1 MEHTESFVACNLGRF
16 LTQSSDE
23 KILSEVSMHFQFRPK
38 VPLFNLVILIYL
50 ISLTASSADLSKD
63 ARTRLGRHTDSVTS
77 VVFSPDGKMLASA
90 SDKVVKLWS
99 VDNRLGMD
107 IPKTRRSNVNS
118 VAFSPDG
125 KMLASAS
132 EDKTVKLWDVKS
144 RNELYTFKG
153 HNRGVTSVVF
163 SPDGKML
170 ASVSK
175 DKTVKLWKIES
186 RNEFYTFGEHD
197 RSVTSVAFSPDGKM
211 LASASEDNTVRLWDV
226 EGKHIID
233 YLTEHSRDVYS
244 VAFSPDGKM
253 LASASEDNTVRLWDV
268 ENRRYVGVLEGHRGS
283 VNSVVFSSDSR
294 FLVSVGNDDTIK
306 LWDVASR
313 HEIDTLTGHSKNVKS
328 VAFSSNGITLASG
341 SDDGTIFLWDLSLF
355 GVTPDIPT
363 ASTGQ
368 ESPMTQVSRLP
379 FRTTG
384 IPGVLAQFG
393 PSSSVYTVDLSPD
406 GRLLASGGDD
416 NTFKL
421 WDIANGTELKTFTEH
436 DDWVECVAFSPNGR
450 MLASASIDGSVKL
463 WSVYS
468 YRELATFKHNDWVE
482 SVAFS
487 PNGRV
492 LATSGSADGSVKL
505 WDVEKKKKIYT
516 FNGHNAGVSS
526 VAFSPDGR
534 LLATASYDSTLK
546 LWNVVSRHE
555 FNTFSGHIGPVSS
568 VAFSP
573 DGTTLASGSTDN
585 TARLWDVFSGR
596 ERATL
601 EHKGY
606 VESVAFSP
614 DGWLL
619 ASAGVD
625 STVRLWDVSRI
636 EEIATLKGHQ
646 NGVKSIVFS
655 SDGTILASSSRDRKV
670 FLWDTSYFV
679 AGKLKPSTE
688 GPEILEEDSPYTV
701 LPDESEFHVNV
712 PEGSNSLKSVRSGN
726 LSVPTLLEDSE
737 PLIPERVVSQ
747 YDQDTARP
755 NIVITSPTE
764 RVVPSTVKQVE
775 VAGIATDNSRIYE
788 VKVQGIEIPVSE
800 GGQFNTILLLGYGDN
815 EIVVTATDT
824 RSNMAT
830 KRFVITR
837 ETAKPSLVQ
846 ETVPSLRDTT
856 GPEIRLLSPVAR
868 IQRGAKVKIRLTT
881 HSTAVTGIVTD
892 PNGIYEVMVNGREAQ
907 VSGERFTAT
916 VPLNYG
922 DNLIR
927 VTATDTLRNTAEER
941 ITIVREE
948 ALQAAKPGT
957 DYALLFATDSYIHWP
972 NLWNPLFDAEA
983 IRVDLQEIYGFQV
996 ELVHNPTREKILE
1009 TLLKYAKRTYTEED
1023 QLLIFFAGHGYFNRE
1038 FREGYLVAHDTRNAD
1053 DDITMGSYL
1062 SHSEFRNIIDRMSCK
1077 HIFLVLDTCYS
1088 GTFDQRIAMRG
1099 AEADISKPLSNS
1111 DIKRKLKYTTRWY
1124 LTSGGKEQVS
1134 DGIPGRNS
1142 PFARELLEALR
1153 SGGGRDNILTI
1164 DEVLSYMDRIK
1175 DPKPR
1180 SSGFGTNEPGSDF
1193 LFIAR

>member
-1 MEHTESFVACNLGRF
+1 
-16 LTQSSDE
+16 
-23 KILSEVSMHFQFRPK
+23 MHFQPRPK
-38 VPLFNLVILIYL
+38 IPLFNLVILIYL
-50 ISLTASSADLSKD
+50 ISLTVSSADLSKD
-63 ARTRLGRHTDSVTS
+63 ARIRLGRHTDSVNS
-77 VVFSPDGKMLASA
+77 IVFSPDGKMLASA
-90 SDKVVKLWS
+90 SDSVVKLWS

-125 KMLASAS
+125 RLLASAS
-132 EDKTVKLWDVKS
+132 KDKTVKLWDVES

-153 HNRGVTSVVF
+153 HNRGVTSVAF

-170 ASVSK
+170 ASASK
-175 DKTVKLWKIES
+175 DKTVKLWDVES
-186 RNEFYTFGEHD
+186 RSEFYTFSGHD

-211 LASASEDNTVRLWDV
+211 LASASEDNTVRLWNV
-226 EGKHIID
+226 ESKHIND

-244 VAFSPDGKM
+244 IAFSPDGKM
-253 LASASEDNTVRLWDV
+253 LASASEDNTVRLWNV
-268 ENRRYVGVLEGHRGS
+268 EDRHYVGVLESHRGS
-283 VNSVVFSSDSR
+283 VNAVVFSSDGR
-294 FLVSVGNDDTIK
+294 FLVSGGSDDTIK
-306 LWDVASR
+306 LWDVAGR
-313 HEIDTLTGHSKNVKS
+313 REIDTLTGHSKNVKS

-363 ASTGQ
+363 VSTEQ
-368 ESPMTQVSRLP
+368 ESSMAQVSRLP

-384 IPGVLAQFG
+384 VPGVLAQFG
-393 PSSSVYTVDLSPD
+393 PNGSVYTVDLSPD

-468 YRELATFKHNDWVE
+468 HRKLATFKHGDWVE

-505 WDVEKKKKIYT
+505 WDVENKKEIYT

-534 LLATASYDSTLK
+534 LLATASYDSTVK
-546 LWNVVSRHE
+546 LWNVVSRRE
-555 FNTFSGHIGPVSS
+555 FNTFSGHSGPVSS

-573 DGTTLASGSTDN
+573 DGTTLASSSTDN
-585 TARLWDVFSGR
+585 TARLWGVFSGR
-596 ERATL
+596 ELTTL

-614 DGWLL
+614 DGRLL

-625 STVRLWDVSRI
+625 STVRIWDVNRI
-636 EEIATLKGHQ
+636 DEIATLEGHQ

-670 FLWDTSYFV
+670 LLWDVSYFV
-679 AGKLKPSTE
+679 AGKLRPSTE
-688 GPEILEEDSPYTV
+688 VPEILEEDPPYVV
-701 LPDESEFHVNV
+701 LPEE
-712 PEGSNSLKSVRSGN
+712 SNSPKSVQSEN
-726 LSVPTLLEDSE
+726 LSIPTLLEDSE

-747 YDQDTARP
+747 YDRDTERP
-755 NIVITSPTE
+755 NIVIISPTE
-764 RVVPSTVKQVE
+764 RVVHSAVKRIE
-775 VAGIATDNSRIYE
+775 VVGVATDDSRIYE
-788 VKVQGIEIPVSE
+788 VKVQGMEISVSE
-800 GGQFNTILLLGYGDN
+800 GGRFNTIVLLGYGDN
-815 EIVVTATDT
+815 EIVITATDT
-824 RSNMAT
+824 RNNTAT
-830 KRFVITR
+830 KRFTITR
-837 ETAKPSLVQ
+837 ETAKPSLAT

-868 IQRGAKVKIRLTT
+868 IQRGAKAKIRLTT
-881 HSTAVTGIVTD
+881 HSTAVTGVVTD
-892 PNGIYEVMVNGREAQ
+892 PSGIYEVMVNGIEAQ

-927 VTATDTLRNTAEER
+927 ITATDTLRNTAEEQF
-941 ITIVREE
+941 TIVREE
-948 ALQAAKPGT
+948 AVQAAKPGT

-1009 TLLKYAKRTYTEED
+1009 TLLKYAKKTYTAED

-1038 FREGYLVAHDTRNAD
+1038 FREGYLVAHDTKKAD
-1053 DDITMGSYL
+1053 DDITMASFL
-1062 SHSEFRNIIDRMSCK
+1062 SHSEFRNYVDRMLCK
-1077 HIFLVLDTCYS
+1077 HIFLVMDTCYS

-1099 AEADISKPLSNS
+1099 SEDDISKLLSHS

-1153 SGGGRDNILTI
+1153 SGGGHDNILTI
-1164 DEVLSYMDRIK
+1164 DEVLNYMDRIK

-1193 LFIAR
+1193 LFIAK